1 MLDLFR
7 NGLII
12 ILDYQCTI
20 KLKSEPKFEES
31 IGERIKLRKQ
41 SSNKFT
47 EYKNNVNNELNELFK
62 KHLKCQSPSNK
73 YKALNETKS
82 EERKKIQVNLNK
94 SGLANFKKDTD
105 NLSKDDVNKT
115 EENNKIIDIVELV
128 LDLNDQSQEK
138 PGKGMKILIANQ
150 IPSIL
155 LAQLKARP
163 IKIKVK

>member
-7 NGLII
+7 NDLII
-12 ILDYQCTI
+12 IWDYQCTI

-31 IGERIKLRKQ
+31 IGKRIKLRKQ

-47 EYKNNVNNELNELFK
+47 EYENNINNELFK

-150 IPSIL
+150 MPSIL

>member
-7 NGLII
+7 NDLII
-12 ILDYQCTI
+12 IWDYQCTI

-31 IGERIKLRKQ
+31 IGQRIKLRKQ

-47 EYKNNVNNELNELFK
+47 EYENNINNELFK

-138 PGKGMKILIANQ
+138 PGKGMKVLIANQ

>member
-7 NGLII
+7 NDLII
-12 ILDYQCTI
+12 IWDYQCTI

-31 IGERIKLRKQ
+31 IGQRIKLRKQ

-47 EYKNNVNNELNELFK
+47 EYENNINNELFK
-62 KHLKCQSPSNK
+62 RHLKCQSPSNK

>member
-7 NGLII
+7 NDLII
-12 ILDYQCTI
+12 IWDYQCTI

-31 IGERIKLRKQ
+31 IGQRIKLRKQ

-47 EYKNNVNNELNELFK
+47 EYENNINNELFK

-115 EENNKIIDIVELV
+115 EENNKIIDTVELV

>member
-31 IGERIKLRKQ
+31 IGQRIKLRKQ

-47 EYKNNVNNELNELFK
+47 EYENNINNELFK
-62 KHLKCQSPSNK
+62 RHLKCQSPSNK

>member
-1 MLDLFR
+1 MLHLFR
-7 NGLII
+7 NDLII
-12 ILDYQCTI
+12 IWDYQCTI

-31 IGERIKLRKQ
+31 IGQRIKLRKQ

-47 EYKNNVNNELNELFK
+47 EYENNINNELFK

>member
-7 NGLII
+7 NDLII
-12 ILDYQCTI
+12 IWDYQCTI

-31 IGERIKLRKQ
+31 IGQRIKLRKQ

-47 EYKNNVNNELNELFK
+47 EYENNINNELFK

-115 EENNKIIDIVELV
+115 EENNKIIDIVELI

-138 PGKGMKILIANQ
+138 AGKGMKILIANQ

>member
-7 NGLII
+7 NDLII
-12 ILDYQCTI
+12 IWDYQCTI

-31 IGERIKLRKQ
+31 IGQRIKLRKQ

-47 EYKNNVNNELNELFK
+47 EYENNINNELFK

-128 LDLNDQSQEK
+128 LDLIDQSQEK

>member
-7 NGLII
+7 NDLII
-12 ILDYQCTI
+12 IWDYQCTI

-94 SGLANFKKDTD
+94 SGLANLKK
-105 NLSKDDVNKT
+105 L
-115 EENNKIIDIVELV
+115 IIC
-128 LDLNDQSQEK
+128 
-138 PGKGMKILIANQ
+138 
-150 IPSIL
+150 
-155 LAQLKARP
+155 LKMMW
-163 IKIKVK
+163 IKLKRTIK

>member
-1 MLDLFR
+1 M
-7 NGLII
+7 
-12 ILDYQCTI
+12 
-20 KLKSEPKFEES
+20 
-31 IGERIKLRKQ
+31 
-41 SSNKFT
+41 
-47 EYKNNVNNELNELFK
+47 FK

>member
-7 NGLII
+7 NDLII
-12 ILDYQCTI
+12 IWDYQCTI

-31 IGERIKLRKQ
+31 IGQRIKLRKQ

-47 EYKNNVNNELNELFK
+47 EYENNINNELFK

-94 SGLANFKKDTD
+94 SGLANLKKDTD

-115 EENNKIIDIVELV
+115 EENNKIIDIVELI

-138 PGKGMKILIANQ
+138 AGKGMKILIANQ

>member
-7 NGLII
+7 NDLII
-12 ILDYQCTI
+12 IWDYQCTI

-31 IGERIKLRKQ
+31 IGQRIKLRKQ

-47 EYKNNVNNELNELFK
+47 EYENNINNELFK
-62 KHLKCQSPSNK
+62 KYLKCESSSNK
-73 YKALNETKS
+73 YKVLNETKR
-82 EERKKIQVNLNK
+82 EERKKIQINLNK
-94 SGLANFKKDTD
+94 GGLVNLKKDTD

>member
-7 NGLII
+7 NDLII
-12 ILDYQCTI
+12 IWDYQCTI

-41 SSNKFT
+41 SYNKFT
-47 EYKNNVNNELNELFK
+47 EYENNINNELFK

-94 SGLANFKKDTD
+94 SGLANFKKDTC
-105 NLSKDDVNKT
+105 
-115 EENNKIIDIVELV
+115 
-128 LDLNDQSQEK
+128 
-138 PGKGMKILIANQ
+138 
-150 IPSIL
+150 
-155 LAQLKARP
+155 LKMMW
-163 IKIKVK
+163 IKLKRTIK

>member
-7 NGLII
+7 NDLII
-12 ILDYQCTI
+12 IWDYQCTI

-31 IGERIKLRKQ
+31 IGQRIKLRKQ

-47 EYKNNVNNELNELFK
+47 EYENNINNELFK
-62 KHLKCQSPSNK
+62 RHLKCQSPSNK

-94 SGLANFKKDTD
+94 SGLANLKKDTD

-115 EENNKIIDIVELV
+115 EENNKIIDIVELI

-138 PGKGMKILIANQ
+138 AGKGMKILIANQ

>member
-7 NGLII
+7 NDLII
-12 ILDYQCTI
+12 IWDYQCTI

-31 IGERIKLRKQ
+31 IGQRIKLRKQ
-41 SSNKFT
+41 SSNKCT
-47 EYKNNVNNELNELFK
+47 EYENNINNELFK

-73 YKALNETKS
+73 FKVLNETKR
-82 EERKKIQVNLNK
+82 EERKQIQVNLNK
-94 SGLANFKKDTD
+94 SGLANLKKDTD

>member
-47 EYKNNVNNELNELFK
+47 EYENNINNELFK

-73 YKALNETKS
+73 YKALNETKAKK
-82 EERKKIQVNLNK
+82 ERK
-94 SGLANFKKDTD
+94 FK
-105 NLSKDDVNKT
+105 
-115 EENNKIIDIVELV
+115 
-128 LDLNDQSQEK
+128 
-138 PGKGMKILIANQ
+138 
-150 IPSIL
+150 
-155 LAQLKARP
+155 
-163 IKIKVK
+163 

>member
-7 NGLII
+7 NDLII
-12 ILDYQCTI
+12 IWDYQCTI

-31 IGERIKLRKQ
+31 IGQRIKLRKQ

-47 EYKNNVNNELNELFK
+47 EYENNINNELFK

-94 SGLANFKKDTD
+94 SGLANLKKDTD

>member
-1 MLDLFR
+1 MDLFR
-7 NGLII
+7 NDLII
-12 ILDYQCTI
+12 IWDYQCTI

-31 IGERIKLRKQ
+31 IGQRIKLRKQ

-47 EYKNNVNNELNELFK
+47 EYENNINNELFK
-62 KHLKCQSPSNK
+62 RHLKCQSPSNK

>member
-7 NGLII
+7 NDLII
-12 ILDYQCTI
+12 IWDYQCTI

-31 IGERIKLRKQ
+31 IGQRIKLRKQ

-47 EYKNNVNNELNELFK
+47 EYENNINNELFK

-105 NLSKDDVNKT
+105 NLSKDDVNKA

>member
-7 NGLII
+7 NDLII
-12 ILDYQCTI
+12 IWDYQCTI

-31 IGERIKLRKQ
+31 IGQRIKLRKQ

-47 EYKNNVNNELNELFK
+47 EYENNINNELFK
-62 KHLKCQSPSNK
+62 RHLKCQSPSNK

-128 LDLNDQSQEK
+128 LDLNDQSQ
-138 PGKGMKILIANQ
+138 
-150 IPSIL
+150 
-155 LAQLKARP
+155 
-163 IKIKVK
+163 

>member
-7 NGLII
+7 NDLII
-12 ILDYQCTI
+12 IWDYQCTI

-31 IGERIKLRKQ
+31 IGQRIKLRKQ

-47 EYKNNVNNELNELFK
+47 EYENNINNELFK
-62 KHLKCQSPSNK
+62 RHLKCQSPSNK

-94 SGLANFKKDTD
+94 SGLANLKKDTD

>member
-7 NGLII
+7 NDLII
-12 ILDYQCTI
+12 IWDYQCTI

-31 IGERIKLRKQ
+31 IGQRIKLRKQ

-47 EYKNNVNNELNELFK
+47 EYENNINNELFK
-62 KHLKCQSPSNK
+62 RHLKCQSPSNK

-128 LDLNDQSQEK
+128 LDLNDRSQEK

>member
-7 NGLII
+7 NDLII
-12 ILDYQCTI
+12 IWDYQCTI

-31 IGERIKLRKQ
+31 IGQRIKLRKQ

-47 EYKNNVNNELNELFK
+47 EYENNINNELFK

>member
-7 NGLII
+7 NDLII
-12 ILDYQCTI
+12 IWDYQCTT

-31 IGERIKLRKQ
+31 IGQRIKLRKQ

-47 EYKNNVNNELNELFK
+47 EYENNINNELFK